1 MALRKYISE
10 FGLNMVNGACLL
22 LQQEHLDQIDQAGI
36 DPHIYVI
43 GRRPRIM
50 LNPHSVKV
58 QPDRISG
65 EFLKQVKGE
74 SIAIPFNTLNGL
86 GTHSVQLKCEYPY
99 TEFAFVDDQ
108 GESILHGK
116 SAMLLGVLGPKY
128 WEHLDLEIL
137 YVGQAYGKEG
147 SRTAADRLK
156 QHETLQGI
164 YAEAIRRSPDQEAW
178 IVVSEFESL
187 LLASIDG
194 RSTEFTTTTEEDDE
208 HIKTVTSTQI
218 TEQQMINFTEA
229 ALIKYFQPPYNKIFK
244 DTFPNPAHSTYSE
257 CYDIDLNMVCVE
269 FQTEELRLRLWS
281 EAVQPAWI
289 HFCSFPLHS
298 REERQYMF
306 EIEGTK
312 LI

>member
-1 MALRKYISE
+1 MAVRKYISE

-22 LQQEHLDQIDQAGI
+22 LQQEHLDQIDHAGI

-43 GRRPRIM
+43 GRRPRIT
-50 LNPHSVKV
+50 LNPQSVKV

-74 SIAIPFNTLNGL
+74 SITIPFNALNRL
-86 GTHSVQLKCEYPY
+86 STNSVRLKCEYPY

-108 GESILHGK
+108 GKSILQGK
-116 SAMLLGVLGPKY
+116 SAMLLGVLGSEY
-128 WEHLDLEIL
+128 WEHLDLEVL
-137 YVGQAYGKEG
+137 YIGQAYGKEG

-164 YAEAIRRSPDQEAW
+164 YAEAIRRSPDQEVW
-178 IVVSEFESL
+178 IVVSEFEPL

-229 ALIKYFQPPYNKIFK
+229 ALIKYFQPLYNKIFK

-257 CYDIDLNMVCVE
+257 CYDIDLNMVSVE
-269 FQTEELRLRLWS
+269 FQTEVLRLRLWS
-281 EAVQPAWI
+281 EAVQPSWI

-306 EIEGTK
+306 DIEGIK

>member
-1 MALRKYISE
+1 MTLRKYISE
-10 FGLNMVNGACLL
+10 FGLNMVNGACQL
-22 LQQEHLDQIDQAGI
+22 LQQEHLYLIDQAGI

-50 LNPHSVKV
+50 LNPQSVKV
-58 QPDRISG
+58 LPDRISG
-65 EFLKQVKGE
+65 ELLKQVKGK
-74 SIAIPFNTLNGL
+74 SIPIPFNTVNGL
-86 GTHSVQLKCEYPY
+86 GTHPVQLECEYPY
-99 TEFAFVDDQ
+99 TEFAFMDNQ
-108 GESILHGK
+108 GEAILHGK
-116 SAMLLGVLGPKY
+116 SALLLGALGPEF

-156 QHETLQGI
+156 QHGTLQGI
-164 YAEAIRRSPDQEAW
+164 YAEAIRRSPDQEVW
-178 IVVSEFESL
+178 IVVSEFEPL
-187 LLASIDG
+187 LLGSIDG
-194 RSTEFTTTTEEDDE
+194 RSTEFSTTIEEDDE

-281 EAVQPAWI
+281 EAVQPDWI

-306 EIEGTK
+306 EIEGSK

>member
-1 MALRKYISE
+1 
-10 FGLNMVNGACLL
+10 MVNGTCLL
-22 LQQEHLDQIDQAGI
+22 LQQEYLYQIDEAGI

-50 LNPHSVKV
+50 LNPESVKV
-58 QPDRISG
+58 QQDRVSG
-65 EFLKQVKGE
+65 EFMKQLKDHLV
-74 SIAIPFNTLNGL
+74 SIPFDAPNRL
-86 GTHSVQLKCEYPY
+86 GTHSVRLKCEYPY
-99 TEFAFVDDQ
+99 TEFAFLDDN
-108 GESILHGK
+108 GEPILHGK
-116 SAMLLGVLGPKY
+116 SAILLGTLGTKY
-128 WEHLDLEIL
+128 WEHLDLEVL

-147 SRTAADRLK
+147 SRTSADRLK

-164 YAEAIRRSPDQEAW
+164 YAEAIRRSPDQEVW
-178 IVVSEFESL
+178 IVVSEFEPL
-187 LLASIDG
+187 LLGSIDG
-194 RSTEFTTTTEEDDE
+194 RAKEFATTTEDDDE

-269 FQTEELRLRLWS
+269 LQTEELRLRLWS
-281 EAVQPAWI
+281 EAVQPDWI

-306 EIEGTK
+306 EIEGTR